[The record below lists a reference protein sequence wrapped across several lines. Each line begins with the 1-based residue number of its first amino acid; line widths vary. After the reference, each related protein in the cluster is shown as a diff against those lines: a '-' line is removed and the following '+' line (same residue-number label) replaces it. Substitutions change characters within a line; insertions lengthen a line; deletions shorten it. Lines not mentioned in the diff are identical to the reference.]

1 LQDCQLGFLVCVV
14 GHADLIEGIVWVLLE
29 FFVEDVVVL
38 ICSESR
44 MLERDIE
51 VKRRKG
57 PRERGKENKR

>member
-1 LQDCQLGFLVCVV
+1 M
-14 GHADLIEGIVWVLLE
+14 LLE